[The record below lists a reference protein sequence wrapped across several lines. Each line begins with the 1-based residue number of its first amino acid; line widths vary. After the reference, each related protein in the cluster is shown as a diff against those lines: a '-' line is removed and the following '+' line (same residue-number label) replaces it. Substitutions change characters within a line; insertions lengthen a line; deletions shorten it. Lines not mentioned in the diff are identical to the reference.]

1 MLPIYRAARNCYVRG
16 QTLRWVHDAPDKAER
31 FLAAVAAEMLW
42 SQARRDQV
50 VGSVF
55 TDPTTAAQ
63 AIEEWFDDG
72 FDCPDEHD
80 TAAAWWKAAAQE
92 QLDQEQPA
100 QEQPAQEQ
108 LDLEYLEQAHQFAD
122 CLESDAYSAMEL
134 VEELTARNLDGAA
147 LDQVRQMAAALTD
160 GINEAQRMVARLQE
174 ARLLSA
180 DGTVAALEA
189 AADEADTY
197 ALALLDL
204 LEAAAVA
211 ELPRAA
217 SSGKALARVH

>member
-1 MLPIYRAARNCYVRG
+1 
-16 QTLRWVHDAPDKAER
+16 
-31 FLAAVAAEMLW
+31 
-42 SQARRDQV
+42 
-50 VGSVF
+50 
-55 TDPTTAAQ
+55 
-63 AIEEWFDDG
+63 
-72 FDCPDEHD
+72 
-80 TAAAWWKAAAQE
+80 
-92 QLDQEQPA
+92 
-100 QEQPAQEQ
+100 
-108 LDLEYLEQAHQFAD
+108 
-122 CLESDAYSAMEL
+122 MEL